1 MFDIEVSAYSLRIK
15 YYEWIFINRLG
26 CMMNWVIYVAEAT
39 TKNLEIGLQKGIWG
53 HKKIFSTV
61 NTDKI
66 KKGDTL
72 YFVHHLTLMK
82 DDDGK
87 SVPGFPRVG
96 PEYYNGAIATLIK
109 AEVTSDFHI
118 DDSPVWPDDV
128 YPNRY
133 HFKEIETYK
142 NIPFGEEFFSREF
155 VEAVQ
160 KSTMRKG
167 LAIELALGTD
177 SVFAPKEKTDLEV
190 FEGAPV
196 YRRHLVRERKPE
208 IIRSKKEMVKSSN
221 GKLACE
227 ACDFNFADVYG
238 ERGEDY
244 IECHHQ
250 NPLSESEGQK
260 TKLEDLALLC
270 SNCHRIIHRSRPWI
284 SVSRLKE
291 IINERLKATA
301 D

>member
-1 MFDIEVSAYSLRIK
+1 MD
-15 YYEWIFINRLG
+15 
-26 CMMNWVIYVAEAT
+26 WVIYVAEAT
-39 TKNLEIGLQKGIWG
+39 TKNLEIGLKKGIWG

-72 YFVHHLTLMK
+72 FFVHHLTLMK
-82 DDDGK
+82 DEDGK

-96 PEYYNGAIATLIK
+96 PEHYNGAIATLIK
-109 AEVTSDFHI
+109 AEVTTDFYV
-118 DDSPVWPDDV
+118 DDVPVWPDDV

-133 HFKEIETYK
+133 HFKVLEKYQ

-155 VEAVQ
+155 VDAVQ

-167 LAIELALGTD
+167 LAIEFALGAD
-177 SVFAPKEKTDLEV
+177 KVFSPKESTDLEI

-208 IIRSKKEMVKSSN
+208 IIRAKKAQVKLSV
-221 GKLACE
+221 GKLICE
-227 ACDFNFADVYG
+227 ACEFDFEKTYG
-238 ERGEDY
+238 ERGEDF

-250 NPLSESEGQK
+250 NPLSDSEGQN

-284 SVSRLKE
+284 TVSKLKE
-291 IINERLKATA
+291 IIDERARAITEETA
-301 D
+301 GLC

>member
-1 MFDIEVSAYSLRIK
+1 MD
-15 YYEWIFINRLG
+15 
-26 CMMNWVIYVAEAT
+26 WVIYVAEAT
-39 TKNLEIGLQKGIWG
+39 TKNLEIGLQKGVWG

-61 NTDKI
+61 NTENI

-82 DDDGK
+82 DEDGK

-96 PEYYNGAIATLIK
+96 ADYYNGAIATLIK
-109 AEVTSDFHI
+109 ADVTSDFYT
-118 DDSPVWPDDV
+118 DESPVWPDAI

-133 HFKEIETYK
+133 NFKEVETYK

-167 LAIELALGTD
+167 LAIEFTSGTGN
-177 SVFAPKEKTDLEV
+177 VFTSTEKTDLEV
-190 FEGAPV
+190 FEGAPLF
-196 YRRHLVRERKPE
+196 RRHLVRERKPE
-208 IIRSKKEMVKSSN
+208 IIKAKKEMVRSSN

-227 ACDFNFADVYG
+227 ACDFNFAEVYG

-244 IECHHQ
+244 IECHHH

-270 SNCHRIIHRSRPWI
+270 ANCHRIIHRSRPWI
-284 SVSRLKE
+284 SVSQLKE
-291 IINERLKATA
+291 IINERDRATTT
-301 D
+301 